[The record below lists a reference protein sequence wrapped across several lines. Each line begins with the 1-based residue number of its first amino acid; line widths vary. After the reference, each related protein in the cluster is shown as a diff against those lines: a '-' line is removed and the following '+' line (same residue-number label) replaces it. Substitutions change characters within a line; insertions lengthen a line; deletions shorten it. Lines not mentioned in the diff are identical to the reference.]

1 METLA
6 AGGNSPA
13 KEGLFHRELNILSGL
28 KSWITEQEPRW
39 EAARITISGV
49 GIFIQVT
56 VAGIMIGVL
65 SALGAPPLA
74 YSIGILFAFLGDSIA
89 FGQAPMRWVLGLFA
103 ASVAVN
109 ALLTLYYAAQYLIH

>member
-1 METLA
+1 METISA
-6 AGGNSPA
+6 RRNSLT
-13 KEGLFHRELNILSGL
+13 KESHFHRELSIASSL
-28 KSWITEQEPRW
+28 KSWINEQEPRW

-109 ALLTLYYAAQYLIH
+109 ALLTLYYTALYLIH